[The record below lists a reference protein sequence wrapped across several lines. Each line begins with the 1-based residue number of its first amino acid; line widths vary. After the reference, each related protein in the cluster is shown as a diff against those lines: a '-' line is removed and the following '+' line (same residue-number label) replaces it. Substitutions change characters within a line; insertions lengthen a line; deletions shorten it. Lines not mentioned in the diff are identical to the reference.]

1 MDDNKKNKDVKDD
14 TVNVFTFKLD
24 DGIYGIDI
32 LLVREILDYKKIT
45 KVPRS
50 LDFMLGVI
58 NLRGNVVPVIDLKLK
73 LNIGKTDT
81 TVDTCII
88 ITEVAV
94 EEEMTVIGALA
105 DSVYEVMDIKSSN
118 IEEAPKIGLNINN
131 KFIKGMAK
139 KDNDFVI
146 ILDVEKVFSDEE
158 LKIITDNNSQEIP
171 DSQEHTDDTGIIL
184 N

>member
-171 DSQEHTDDTGIIL
+171 DSQEHMDDTGIIL

>member
-1 MDDNKKNKDVKDD
+1 MDDDIKQDPINI
-14 TVNVFTFKLD
+14 FTFKLD

-45 KVPRS
+45 KVPQS

-73 LNIGKTDT
+73 LDIGKTDIT
-81 TVDTCII
+81 IDTCIVI
-88 ITEVAV
+88 AEVV
-94 EEEMTVIGALA
+94 MKGEPTVIGALA
-105 DSVYEVMDIKSSN
+105 DSVYEVMDIESSN
-118 IEEAPKIGLNINN
+118 VEEAPKIGLNINN
-131 KFIKGMAK
+131 KFIRGMAK

-158 LKIITDNNSQEIP
+158 LKVIN
-171 DSQEHTDDTGIIL
+171 DSQNQETSNPQEDQDNI
-184 N
+184 